1 MRTRAVVVLTAAVT
15 AAATVPVTAV
25 VHQALAALPSVSVS
39 APHAQVDARKPAAPT
54 PATAATPTPDT
65 GGASSRPQTAGV
77 VLIETVLPG
86 GEGAGT
92 GMVLTSDGTVLTN
105 YHVVAGSTQIRV
117 GLPGGT
123 RYTATVVGHDRAH
136 DIAVLKLRGAAGLAT
151 VTLDTRG
158 VAVGDAVHAVGQGGG
173 QGVLYSVAGKVTGI
187 NERITAR
194 DASSLTPAETLT
206 GLIRTDAAI
215 VPGYSGGPLF
225 DAQGEVVGID
235 TAASSRNT
243 TAAPDGAGTDEG
255 YAIPIGQAHSI
266 ASGILAGTKTSSNH
280 IGARAALGIQVL
292 PSGTTQHDTGVTVQ
306 AVVAGDAAAG
316 AGIERGDVITG
327 IGGSPVANTTDLAAV
342 MDRHY
347 PGQRVAVTWV
357 DPGGATHTA
366 TLRLEAGST
375 N

>member
-25 VHQALAALPSVSVS
+25 VHQALAALPSVSVI
-39 APHAQVDARKPAAPT
+39 APHAQVDARQPAAPT

-65 GGASSRPQTAGV
+65 GGGASGRPQTAGV

-225 DAQGEVVGID
+225 DAQGEVVGVD

-243 TAAPDGAGTDEG
+243 TAAPDGTGANEG

-280 IGARAALGIQVL
+280 IGARAALGIQVQ
-292 PSGTTQHDTGVTVQ
+292 PGGT
-306 AVVAGDAAAG
+306 ASAGDGRTPASADVRRTAPATRQFCG
-316 AGIERGDVITG
+316 ARTRRDRQDADGLSQGTRRGG
-327 IGGSPVANTTDLAAV
+327 E
-342 MDRHY
+342 DR
-347 PGQRVAVTWV
+347 R
-357 DPGGATHTA
+357 
-366 TLRLEAGST
+366 
-375 N
+375 